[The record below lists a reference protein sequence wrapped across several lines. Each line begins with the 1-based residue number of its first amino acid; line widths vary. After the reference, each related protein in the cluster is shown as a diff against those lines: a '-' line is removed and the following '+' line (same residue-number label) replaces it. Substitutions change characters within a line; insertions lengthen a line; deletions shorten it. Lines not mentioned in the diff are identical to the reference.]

1 MRDYSKLL
9 ALAEKNNGYIFSK
22 DVASLNIAK
31 DYLKFAVQDGI
42 IEKVAHG
49 IYIEKDNFIDTLFVY
64 QKVNSRVVFSAF
76 TSAYL
81 LDLTTRDTDIIYGST
96 PMNYYSKS
104 AKGDK
109 NVIIREKKEIYNIG
123 ITEIKTSFGNTV
135 KVHDIHRTVCDLF
148 SPKYVGDKFVQIEAL
163 KTYLRREDKDTIK
176 LMTYAKLLG
185 VDKQLRE
192 KLEVLL

>member
-81 LDLTTRDTDIIYGST
+81 LDLTTRDIDIIYGAT

-135 KVHDIHRTVCDLF
+135 KVHNIHRTVCDLF
-148 SPKYVGDKFVQIEAL
+148 SPKYIGDKFVQIEAL

-185 VDKQLRE
+185 VDKKLRE